1 MTKERLNELEMAQQ
15 GYDVALCHFNWAE
28 SDFVDIAIS
37 NLNTAL
43 DKLNSARAAFDMPA
57 VVM

>member
-15 GYDVALCHFNWAE
+15 EYDIALCHFNWAE
-28 SDFVDIAIS
+28 PDFVDIAIN

-43 DKLNSARAAFDMPA
+43 EKLNSVRAAFNMPA
-57 VVM
+57 FVM